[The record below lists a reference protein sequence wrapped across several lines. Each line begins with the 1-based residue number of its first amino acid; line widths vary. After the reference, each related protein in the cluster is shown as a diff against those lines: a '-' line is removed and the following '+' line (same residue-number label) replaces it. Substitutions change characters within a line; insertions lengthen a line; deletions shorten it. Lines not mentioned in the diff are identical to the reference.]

1 MNINVILEFDQQVNS
16 WAAFC
21 PQLPG
26 CTSAG
31 DTESEAL
38 SGIKEAIQLWFE
50 PIMIPVTPSQKL
62 VEVGVAV

>member
-1 MNINVILEFDQQVNS
+1 MNINVILEFDQHVNS

-31 DTESEAL
+31 DSEAEAL
-38 SGIKEAIQLWFE
+38 SGIKEAIQLWF
-50 PIMIPVTPSQKL
+50 
-62 VEVGVAV
+62 GA